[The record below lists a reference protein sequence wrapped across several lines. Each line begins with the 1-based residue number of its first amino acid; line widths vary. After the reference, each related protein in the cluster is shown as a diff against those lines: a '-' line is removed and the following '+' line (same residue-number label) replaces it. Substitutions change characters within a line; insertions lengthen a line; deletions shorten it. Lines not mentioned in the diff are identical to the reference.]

1 MLGHLHP
8 QIRYPRLESQ
18 EENSRRKE
26 HEYTPFEEQVHH
38 LQKKLLEEQ
47 VKVKALSEELENPQ
61 NVHRWRRL
69 EGTDPET
76 YELLKKIQN
85 LQKRLIAKTEEVVE
99 KELRLNEK
107 EKMYKELKNNIVKRS
122 GDIDVQKVNTMQATL
137 HEKNKQLKSMASEI
151 NM

>member
-1 MLGHLHP
+1 
-8 QIRYPRLESQ
+8 
-18 EENSRRKE
+18 
-26 HEYTPFEEQVHH
+26 VHH

-99 KELRLNEK
+99 KELRLSEK
-107 EKMYKELKNNIVKRS
+107 EKMFRELKNNIVKRS
-122 GDIDVQKVNTMQATL
+122 GDIDVQKVNNLQSTMR
-137 HEKNKQLKSMASEI
+137 EKNKQLKSMASEI

>member
-1 MLGHLHP
+1 MIQDLKAKKKIADEKNMS
-8 QIRYPRLESQ
+8 IRPL
-18 EENSRRKE
+18 K
-26 HEYTPFEEQVHH
+26 EQVHH

-107 EKMYKELKNNIVKRS
+107 EKM
-122 GDIDVQKVNTMQATL
+122 
-137 HEKNKQLKSMASEI
+137 
-151 NM
+151 